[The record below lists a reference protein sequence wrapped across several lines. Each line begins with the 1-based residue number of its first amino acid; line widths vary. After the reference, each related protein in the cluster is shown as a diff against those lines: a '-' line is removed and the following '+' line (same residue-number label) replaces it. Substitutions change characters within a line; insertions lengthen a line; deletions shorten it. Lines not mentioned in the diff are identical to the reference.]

1 MKTMFVK
8 QICWVLA
15 GLVAAC
21 CAEAGG
27 ETFTF
32 QQGKDHGWGVYTGA
46 ADITLDNPTHNEPT
60 NIGVLRV
67 QYFNSS
73 PIYDETHNTLIRFSG
88 IEEVIGNDGSSI
100 ESASLTLTYKY
111 IKRIIGR
118 ANIDLYPVMKD
129 WEDPNWFL
137 PWTEAGAQN
146 QPLDRGNIMDVDITS
161 GDMGDRTF
169 SNQYDTG
176 EKFSF
181 EISADLI
188 RIWVEDPASNYGILL
203 AMNPLYPSDTTFF
216 SSDDPGDPS
225 NHPLLTITV
234 RDCMDLLADI
244 NKDCYVDLYDMVEI
258 AGNWLAS
265 GELAADISDDN
276 YVDLDDFSI
285 ISRDWMKCSDPG
297 NPDCT
302 CGKYVSD
309 LDGNCIVDI
318 ADLTMM
324 ADQWLSETGGT
335 ADLNK
340 DGKVNLLDY
349 VIFLQEWYAQQ
360 PDPE

>member
-1 MKTMFVK
+1 MRRMAVK

-15 GLVAAC
+15 GLAAAC

-27 ETFTF
+27 EPFTF
-32 QQGKDHGWGVYTGA
+32 QQGVAGYAGCVDVT
-46 ADITLDNPTHNEPT
+46 IDNPTHNEPT

-67 QYFNSS
+67 QYFNIS
-73 PIYDETHNTLIRFSG
+73 PIYDEAHNTLIRFDG

-146 QPLDRGNIMDVDITS
+146 QPLDRGDIMDVDITS

-176 EKFSF
+176 EKFTF
-181 EISADLI
+181 DISAD
-188 RIWVEDPASNYGILL
+188 RVKAWVEDPASNYGIILT
-203 AMNPLYPSDTTFF
+203 MNPLYPSDTTFF
-216 SSDDPGDPS
+216 SSDDPGDPN

-265 GELAADISDDN
+265 GELAADISKDD

-285 ISRDWMKCSDPG
+285 ISRDWLLCSDPG